1 MQKALIS
8 GVLGVLL
15 LLLAGPSCKKRVPAS
30 SSLVYPD
37 HPSVQV
43 HNWDRALLRR
53 PVVEKIQPLNDL
65 AASYV
70 VRWNEIDGFD
80 ERPSPAEMKPELKA
94 ALVRELAAL
103 PDPLQR
109 FMQSHL
115 FAIFTCK
122 NLGGSAIAGVILDGK
137 TSIGGFLILDVDVL
151 NRPAN
156 DWISYKE
163 NTVFQPEPGLRYRV
177 EMEGEGSNTVAAAMR
192 FILVH
197 ELGHIF
203 GQVKQV
209 TLPFSEKYPVL
220 SDSPF
225 MVESWESVDGVSR
238 PRGAPWAE
246 NVKFYRKE
254 PPYKLSQAVPLYG
267 DLRETAFATL
277 YAVTDTEEDW
287 AETFALYVHCVLL
300 KKHYRVVF
308 EENGKSTVLASDLI
322 LSDALKQKRRFV
334 ELALSR

>member
-1 MQKALIS
+1 MRNALIS
-8 GVLGVLL
+8 GTFFLFLL
-15 LLLAGPSCKKRVPAS
+15 NPACRERAQSS

-43 HNWDRALLRR
+43 HNWDKALLNR
-53 PVVEKIQPLNDL
+53 PLAEKIQPLNDL

-80 ERPSPAEMKPELKA
+80 ERPSPVEMRPELKA
-94 ALVRELAAL
+94 ALARELAAL
-103 PDPLQR
+103 PEPLQK
-109 FMQSHL
+109 FMHSHL

-122 NLGGSAIAGVILDGK
+122 NLGGSAMAGVILDGT
-137 TSIGGFLILDVDVL
+137 TSIGGFLLLDVDVL

-163 NTVFQPEPGLRYRV
+163 NTVFQPEPGLSYRV
-177 EMEGEGSNTVAAAMR
+177 EMEGEDTNTVAAAMR

-209 TLPFSEKYPVL
+209 SVPFSEKFPDL
-220 SDSPF
+220 SVSPF
-225 MVESWESVDGVSR
+225 MAESWESENHVAR
-238 PRGAPWAE
+238 ARGAPWAQR
-246 NVKFYRKE
+246 VKFYRKV
-254 PPYKLSQAVPLYG
+254 PPYKLSEAVVLYQ
-267 DLRETAFATL
+267 DLRKTRFATL
-277 YAVTDTEEDW
+277 YSVTDTEEDW

-300 KKHYRVVF
+300 KKHYRVIF
-308 EENGKSTVLASDLI
+308 QENGKSTVLAADLI
-322 LSDALKQKRRFV
+322 LSDALKEKRRFV
-334 ELALSR
+334 ETALAR